1 MWWLAACLPSTF
13 KCLIGNRIVNVDER
27 IRQVD
32 QVLDQANVSLSD
44 LTPAELELA
53 QKLCE
58 HFELQLGTL
67 VRRAD
72 AIRVLGESAT
82 TSQRLQEAAQH
93 LICR

>member
-1 MWWLAACLPSTF
+1 M
-13 KCLIGNRIVNVDER
+13 NVDER

-44 LTPAELELA
+44 LTVAELELA

-58 HFELQLGTL
+58 HFALQLGTL

-72 AIRVLGESAT
+72 AIRVLGESTT

-93 LICR
+93 LIYR

>member
-1 MWWLAACLPSTF
+1 M
-13 KCLIGNRIVNVDER
+13 IVNVNER

-32 QVLDQANVSLSD
+32 QVLDQANVSLLD

-53 QKLCE
+53 QKLCA

-72 AIRVLGESAT
+72 AIRVLGEPAT
-82 TSQRLQEAAQH
+82 RSQRLQEAAQH